1 MPYDYVLLLQ
11 AVVAKA
17 GAVPALVKRL
27 IRTAPHE
34 DDHNLFCLERICA
47 ALASLMLYPGNRE
60 RLHGTVMYAGVH
72 NSMVLFQAMVVRFY
86 HGGWWLYVLYITAS
100 DNAVSVR
107 YLSLPRV
114 FIPQTSE
121 AWRSPYVCV
130 ARTTRQGC

>member
-60 RLHGTVMYAGVH
+60 RLHGTVMYG
-72 NSMVLFQAMVVRFY
+72 SDTIRMFCSKL
-86 HGGWWLYVLYITAS
+86 WWF
-100 DNAVSVR
+100 
-107 YLSLPRV
+107 V
-114 FIPQTSE
+114 FIMVDGGFMYST
-121 AWRSPYVCV
+121 
-130 ARTTRQGC
+130 